1 MIIRKRVN
9 VYQMN
14 YINELIYTNQVAQT
28 KKLAKDKKQKN
39 KYRQIALMN
48 EYSSADVSAD
58 DSAEVEAAN
67 ELASPIKAVSEEDER
82 RLGNDRRKEQQ
93 ERGRYIESRQ
103 KKNRRYQ
110 RELFLK
116 I

>member
-1 MIIRKRVN
+1 MKGKSK
-9 VYQMN
+9 MD

-48 EYSSADVSAD
+48 EYSSADESAD
-58 DSAEVEAAN
+58 DSAEIETTN
-67 ELASPIKAVSEEDER
+67 ELADPIKAVSEEDER
-82 RLGNDRRKEQQ
+82 RLGDDRRKEQQ

>member
-1 MIIRKRVN
+1 
-9 VYQMN
+9 MN
-14 YINELIYTNQVAQT
+14 YINELIYANQITQT

-39 KYRQIALMN
+39 KYRQIVLMSDLQSPDDEP
-48 EYSSADVSAD
+48 EY
-58 DSAEVEAAN
+58 EAAN
-67 ELASPIKAVSEEDER
+67 VLTEQLNTVSEEDER
-82 RLGNDRRKEQQ
+82 RHGNDRRKAQQ

-116 I
+116 V

>member
-1 MIIRKRVN
+1 
-9 VYQMN
+9 MN
-14 YINELIYTNQVAQT
+14 YINELIYTNQITQT

-48 EYSSADVSAD
+48 EYSSAD
-58 DSAEVEAAN
+58 DSAEVEATN
-67 ELASPIKAVSEEDER
+67 ELADPIKAVSEEDER

>member
-1 MIIRKRVN
+1 
-9 VYQMN
+9 MN
-14 YINELIYTNQVAQT
+14 YINELIYTNQIAQT

-39 KYRQIALMN
+39 KYRQIALMHDHP
-48 EYSSADVSAD
+48 SADKNAD
-58 DSAEVEAAN
+58 DSTDVEAVN
-67 ELASPIKAVSEEDER
+67 VLADPIIVISEEDER
-82 RLGNDRRKEQQ
+82 RLGYDRRIEQQ